1 MDYKLAFEILEID
14 VTKTSYQK
22 INLLFL
28 KNKYH
33 KLALLNH
40 PDKNGNTPDSNEK
53 FQKINEAYFYL
64 KREISILNNEKDDEN
79 INTNTCSDA
88 FMNNNN
94 NINNDSYKEILKVF
108 IGNVMEGKYNEIIK
122 NIINEILMTGC
133 KNISL
138 KLFEDLDKDS
148 SFQIYTFLSKHRF
161 IFHLNDEN
169 LCELREKLLQ
179 KYSNVVIYKLN
190 PSIDDLIDNNLYK
203 LYVDKELYLVP
214 LWHNELYYD
223 GSGCEIVVICEPELP
238 NGITIDDDN
247 NIYVEHAIKKS
258 DIFDAFGKSIY
269 INIGKRT
276 FPILLENLYIKSKQF
291 YTIKEEGLAQI
302 KENDIYDVSKR
313 SDIIVKILI
322 E

>member
-14 VTKTSYQK
+14 INKISYQK
-22 INLLFL
+22 LNHSFL

-33 KLALLNH
+33 KLALINH
-40 PDKNGNTPDSNEK
+40 PDKNGNTVESNEK
-53 FQKINEAYFYL
+53 FKKINEAYFYL
-64 KREISILNNEKDDEN
+64 KREISILNNENEDVSEKEN
-79 INTNTCSDA
+79 IFS
-88 FMNNNN
+88 
-94 NINNDSYKEILKVF
+94 NINNNSYKDILKVF
-108 IGNVMEGKYNEIIK
+108 IGNIMEGKYNEIIK
-122 NIINEILMTGC
+122 NIINEILMVGC

-169 LCELREKLLQ
+169 LCELREKLLK

-190 PSIDDLIDNNLYK
+190 PSIDDLMENNLYK
-203 LYVDKELYLVP
+203 LYVDEELYLVP

-238 NGITIDDDN
+238 NGIMIDDDS
-247 NIYVEHAIKKS
+247 NIYVERKFTRN

-269 INIGKRT
+269 IEIGKRT
-276 FPILLENLYIKSKQF
+276 FPIQMENLYMKSKQF